1 MGGAAAAV
9 GRFGHRTC
17 DEAIPVSYN
26 SAYVPRLPRL
36 NISIPLALVLAVG
49 LGCQQYS
56 EPGGE
61 PTGAADATATN
72 PPGLWSPS
80 ISDDSGFSNA
90 QRREIERLRSI
101 GYVRGV
107 ATGPAGDGVVT
118 NEPDLA
124 QPGLNL
130 YHAGHAPEAFL
141 LDMEGRVLHRW
152 HLPYEE
158 AFKGV
163 ARPEGRLV
171 ASGVAMN
178 VFWRRVHLYPNGDL
192 LAIFEGLGLVKLD
205 RHSGVLWAVHNSA
218 HHELAIADSGD
229 IYVLTRRAHI
239 VPAVNATEPILE
251 DFITV
256 LSSDGKELRSVSVL
270 EAILNSEF
278 SDLLDGSPLRGDIMH
293 TNTLKLLEGIDSP
306 RVFRGG
312 TVLTSFRKQDALAVI
327 DMRRG
332 QVVWALQGITRGQ
345 HDPTLLDDGNL
356 LVFDNRGR
364 AEGASRVIE
373 VEPDT
378 GHIVWRYP
386 ADGGGLFTECC
397 GASQRLPN
405 GNTLITYS
413 EPGQAVEVTR
423 DGTIVWEFHSPHRA
437 GVDDTLIAQLMEV
450 RRLPEDFADDWLR

>member
-1 MGGAAAAV
+1 M
-9 GRFGHRTC
+9 
-17 DEAIPVSYN
+17 SYN

-36 NISIPLALVLAVG
+36 NAPIVLTLVLGVG
-49 LGCQQYS
+49 LGCQQYR
-56 EPGGE
+56 ETGEE
-61 PTGAADATATN
+61 PTSAADATTDH

-80 ISDDSGFSNA
+80 ISDDGGLSDA

-118 NEPDLA
+118 NKPDLA

-141 LDMEGRVLHRW
+141 MDMEGRVLHRW
-152 HLPYEE
+152 RLSYEE
-158 AFKGV
+158 AFMGV
-163 ARPEGRLV
+163 DRPEGRLV

-178 VFWRRVHLYPNGDL
+178 AFWRRVHLYPNGDL

-205 RHSGVLWAVHNSA
+205 RSSKVIWAVHNSA
-218 HHELAIADSGD
+218 HHELAIAESGD

-239 VPAVNATEPILE
+239 VPAVNASEPFLE

-256 LSSDGKELRSVSVL
+256 LSSDGEELRSVSVL
-270 EAILNSEF
+270 EAIRSSEF
-278 SDLLDGSPLRGDIMH
+278 AYLLDGSPLRGDIMH
-293 TNTLKLLEGIDSP
+293 TNTLKLLEGIDRP
-306 RVFRGG
+306 RVFRDG
-312 TVLTSFRKQDALAVI
+312 TVLTSFRKQNALAVI
-327 DMRRG
+327 DMRRRK
-332 QVVWALQGITRGQ
+332 VVWALQGITQGQ
-345 HDPTLLDDGNL
+345 HDPTLLEDGNL

-364 AEGASRVIE
+364 AEDASRVIE
-373 VEPDT
+373 LDP
-378 GHIVWRYP
+378 GSGQIVWRYP

-397 GASQRLPN
+397 GTSQRLPN

-413 EPGQAVEVTR
+413 EPGQAAEVTR
-423 DGTIVWEFHSPHRA
+423 DGEIVWEFRSPHRA
-437 GVDDTLIAQLMEV
+437 GIDDTLIAQLMEM